1 MQKVYFYFDD
11 SGVLHRNSNNRYFV
25 YAGLVF
31 IGNETKENAK
41 RKYRAVNSKIKKS
54 LGRQDELKACN
65 LKRQHKHSLYRVLKN
80 EESAGLTVDINRVS
94 DRILYEK
101 KAIHRYKDYVLK
113 ILVKRKLEQFIKE
126 DKISKN
132 EDIEIFIFV
141 DEQPTSS
148 NGFYGLRESIYE
160 ELHNGI
166 SNYNYGTFYPPIFSK
181 GVSVNIEYCNSA
193 NNYLIQ
199 ASDILANR
207 IWTSFKVE
215 NENLRMIPNH
225 LCLHLP

>member
-31 IGNETKENAK
+31 IGNEPKENAK
-41 RKYRAVNSKIKKS
+41 RKYRAVNSQIKKS

-65 LKRQHKHSLYRVLKN
+65 LKRKYKNSLYQILKN
-80 EESAGLTVDINRVS
+80 EESAGLTVDIDRVYNS
-94 DRILYEK
+94 ILCEK

-113 ILVKRKLEQFIKE
+113 MLVKRKLEQLIKE
-126 DKISKN
+126 QKLSND
-132 EDIEIFIFV
+132 EDIEIYIYV

-160 ELHNGI
+160 ELRNGI
-166 SNYNYGTFYPPIFSK
+166 HNYNYGTVHSPIFLK
-181 GVSVNIEYCNSA
+181 KF
-193 NNYLIQ
+193 L
-199 ASDILANR
+199 
-207 IWTSFKVE
+207 
-215 NENLRMIPNH
+215 
-225 LCLHLP
+225 